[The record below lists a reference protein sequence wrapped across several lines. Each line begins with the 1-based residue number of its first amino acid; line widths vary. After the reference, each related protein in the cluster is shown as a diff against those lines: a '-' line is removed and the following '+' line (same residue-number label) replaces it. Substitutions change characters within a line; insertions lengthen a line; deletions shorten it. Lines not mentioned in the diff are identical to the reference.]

1 VRQKFDGYERDNE
14 TGLDYA
20 QARYF
25 SNAQGRFTSPDS
37 FFGRKTNPQ
46 TLNLYAYVLNNPLK
60 WADPTGHFAQDPKS
74 DSSDLINLGHLGH
87 VEITDILPQ
96 KTPGLLS
103 RIWGG
108 LKKIGRAIGGAAKN
122 ATNDLLERDKHLRF
136 PYFQHTDPNAPPPK
150 IMRWGIVEPETLP
163 ALAAEVGEVAEGA
176 TVVEDVL
183 AESGIRLSQK
193 GLDLVGNHLEQFG
206 DYAPNTAMMQ
216 RLNDAF
222 SAGQK
227 VTGADANFYL
237 HEASEATM
245 MGRGFSYDAAHAA
258 AIEKY
263 GVSPFSLYH
272 PEVIQANPLMFNNAW
287 RNYWNLPPKP

>member
-1 VRQKFDGYERDNE
+1 
-14 TGLDYA
+14 
-20 QARYF
+20 
-25 SNAQGRFTSPDS
+25 
-37 FFGRKTNPQ
+37 
-46 TLNLYAYVLNNPLK
+46 
-60 WADPTGHFAQDPKS
+60 
-74 DSSDLINLGHLGH
+74 
-87 VEITDILPQ
+87 
-96 KTPGLLS
+96 
-103 RIWGG
+103 
-108 LKKIGRAIGGAAKN
+108 
-122 ATNDLLERDKHLRF
+122 
-136 PYFQHTDPNAPPPK
+136 
-150 IMRWGIVEPETLP
+150 VEPETLP